1 LFLNVGIAPSHIEHL
16 AELKSDQ
23 FTNTQNQMGGL
34 IRHHLMKHLIA
45 TASVKIPLVQD
56 PRHFL
61 DIELWLHWCENI
73 AKNIHF
79 WFDYVCL
86 PQHPQNDSEDKYFHE
101 ALDFLELIQ
110 KQMNTLVVDLGDN
123 YYGWAWCVSEWL
135 LQNTYSTPLGFD
147 GKDDLWSNM
156 LPLGMH
162 HGKLASDAFQ
172 CLLIMNILRLKM

>member
-110 KQMNTLVVDLGDN
+110 KQMNTLLVDLVIIIMDGHGVCLN
-123 YYGWAWCVSEWL
+123 GYSKIHTQHL
-135 LQNTYSTPLGFD
+135 LVLMAKMICGAICYLLACIMGSLLVMHFNTS
-147 GKDDLWSNM
+147 
-156 LPLGMH
+156 
-162 HGKLASDAFQ
+162 
-172 CLLIMNILRLKM
+172 